1 MIRDRQRSGIGMKRL
16 NHNCYVFILAVI
28 FIVLGYNQQYI
39 KSLTDAVKGFEN
51 GIKYDFT
58 GSFITLKDNIEDISD
73 KQVRYHDK
81 LLDLNSVKENLLG
94 TRVIIKPDTTV
105 VKAES
110 GSLIIPSYPQ
120 KADEI
125 AKVAG
130 RIAQLNEFAEENGAR
145 FLYCAA
151 PVKAMYEK
159 EPANVLNASS
169 DNMDTFLAVLTE
181 EGIPY
186 IDFRETFEKSHTDT
200 KDIFYYTDHHWTVR
214 SGLLATQSI
223 CEKLNSLYGFKYD
236 KKYTDIQNYKVTLLE
251 NWFLGSY
258 GKKVGR
264 FFSWK
269 GADDFEV
276 IVPDFETNMTEE
288 RPYINEFRIGPFEN
302 TVMFPERLDKN
313 YYGQNTY
320 SVYSGGDSH
329 LQIMRNNMNQD
340 GKKILLIRDSFSC
353 VVAPFLSLQ
362 TKELSV
368 CDMREADFVEGI
380 RIDLKDYIIKTK
392 PDYVIVLYNGVGS
405 VNDAGKYD
413 FLN

>member
-1 MIRDRQRSGIGMKRL
+1 MKRL

-28 FIVLGYNQQYI
+28 FIALGYNQQYFR
-39 KSLTDAVKGFEN
+39 SLTYAVKGFEN
-51 GIKYDFT
+51 GFNYDFI

-94 TRVIIKPDTTV
+94 TRVIIKSDTTV

-110 GSLIIPSYPQ
+110 GSLIIPSPP
-120 KADEI
+120 KKKEEI
-125 AKVAG
+125 AEVVA
-130 RIAQLNEFAEENGAR
+130 RIAQLKEFAEENGAK

-169 DNMDTFLAVLTE
+169 DSMDTFLADLQE

-186 IDFRETFEKSHTDT
+186 IDFREMFEKSNIDS

-214 SGLLATQSI
+214 SGLLAAQNI
-223 CEKLNSLYGFKYD
+223 CEKLNKLYGFKYD
-236 KKYTDIQNYKVTLLE
+236 KRYTDIQNYKVTLLD

-302 TVMFPERLDKN
+302 TVMFPEKLEKN

-320 SVYSGGDSH
+320 AAYSGGDFH
-329 LQIMRNNMNQD
+329 LQIMRNNMIKD
-340 GKKILLIRDSFSC
+340 GKKMLLIRDSYSC

-368 CDMREADFVEGI
+368 CDMREADYIEGI

-392 PDYVIVLYNGVGS
+392 PDYVIVLYTRVGS
-405 VNDAGKYD
+405 VKDARKYD
-413 FLN
+413 FLE